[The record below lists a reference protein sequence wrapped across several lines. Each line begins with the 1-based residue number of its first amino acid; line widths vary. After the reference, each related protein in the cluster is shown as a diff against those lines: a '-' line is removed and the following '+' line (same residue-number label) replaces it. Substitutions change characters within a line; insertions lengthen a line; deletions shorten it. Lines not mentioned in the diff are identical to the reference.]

1 MNKHRLAPGPLT
13 AAVLALLIVLTG
25 CGFAEDT
32 GATDDEKGSDA
43 TNAGGELAWPRT
55 VTNCGRE
62 VTIEAEPSKIV
73 GFEGAAET
81 VFALGAG
88 DKMAGYF
95 GSEPKALPA
104 DLATEAAKTK
114 HLGGSFPTPKL
125 EAMIKPDPD
134 LVVLYGYNKEAGI
147 TQEALDKLG
156 VPHLILSEQCAEDPD
171 NTVEGYFN
179 DAEIFAT
186 AIGADEAGKTVV
198 GGWRAEIEKATAT
211 PVEGEPTVFIMG
223 SPDPKSPFASGGSSL
238 ADEQIRLAGGSNLF
252 GDTEE
257 AFLEPSWEE
266 IAKRNPD
273 VIVDG
278 SGGKEESMAALQ
290 KYLKGDAALSGIT
303 AVKSDRF
310 LVLDYYDNVPGP
322 RVVDG
327 VVKLAEFLRA

>member
-1 MNKHRLAPGPLT
+1 MNLPRITPGPLA
-13 AAVLALLIVLTG
+13 AAVLALLITLTG
-25 CGFAEDT
+25 CGFAGDSEDA
-32 GATDDEKGSDA
+32 GATDDTS
-43 TNAGGELAWPRT
+43 AGADDQAWPRT

-62 VTIEAEPSKIV
+62 VTIEAQPTRIV

-88 DKMAGYF
+88 DQMAGYF
-95 GSEPKALPA
+95 GSERAALPE
-104 DLATEAAKTK
+104 DLATEAAEAE

-125 EAMIKPDPD
+125 EALIEPDPD
-134 LVVLYGYNKEAGI
+134 LIVLYGYNQEAGI

-156 VPHLILSEQCAEDPD
+156 VPHLILSEQCPESPD
-171 NTVEGYFN
+171 NTVEGYFE
-179 DAEIFAT
+179 DAETFAT

-198 GGWRAEIEKATAT
+198 GGWRTEIEKATAT

-223 SPDPKSPFASGGSSL
+223 SPDPKSPFASGGASL
-238 ADEQIRLAGGSNLF
+238 ADEQITLAGGSNLF
-252 GDTEE
+252 GDTDE

-266 IAKRNPD
+266 IADRNPD

-278 SGGKEESMAALQ
+278 SGGKDESMAALK

-303 AVKSDRF
+303 AVKDDRF

-327 VVKLAEFLRA
+327 VVKLAEFLRG